1 MDSVIFFLAE
11 GFVLMNRL
19 ALCSRS
25 FLEEVRISRNCVS
38 VPVVLSFEV
47 DMSDEGSSSNG
58 SLTEGAEEIIVSKY
72 KISILKLFK

>member
-11 GFVLMNRL
+11 GFVVMNRL
-19 ALCSRS
+19 ALRSRS

-47 DMSDEGSSSNG
+47 DMSDEGSSSKG
-58 SLTEGAEEIIVSKY
+58 SLAEGIEEIIVSKY
-72 KISILKLFK
+72 RINILKLFI